1 MAGVGFFAGFGGG
14 DADFVAVW
22 TGEVSAFLGML
33 SKFISLILLQKSCSD
48 FLKLSI
54 SICRAACLISGVA
67 KGVEAK
73 LLRNKDKLENIK
85 VRITEVT
92 ISKISL
98 SFIGRR
104 KFGNEQCTGCNG
116 CNGCNGCKS
125 VGIRKKSLVISH

>member
-14 DADFVAVW
+14 GADFVAVL
-22 TGEVSAFLGML
+22 TAEVSGFLGTL
-33 SKFISLILLQKSCSD
+33 SKLISLILLQKSCSD

-73 LLRNKDKLENIK
+73 LLRNKDKLESIK

-98 SFIGRR
+98 SFIRRRKKEEGRR
-104 KFGNEQCTGCNG
+104 KKEEGR
-116 CNGCNGCKS
+116 
-125 VGIRKKSLVISH
+125 RKREEGRRKREEGRSY